1 MESYFKKYKESR
13 ILLLSIIE
21 KYETEERLN
30 NKEDVSKIN
39 EFNLKN
45 IKNKENKEFICNTL
59 NIKNDILTKDDAYN
73 IIKSIKTEHQKNID
87 YQKEYYKILLGYI
100 SIVKELYFWKM
111 TPEIREKYGMYPEYI
126 ESDIDK
132 DGNLLTYYNFNEPLG
147 DKVWEVLD
155 INKNINHIPKSMLD
169 EKENNIINKLNELE
183 KTL

>member
-59 NIKNDILTKDDAYN
+59 NIKNDILTKDDVYN
-73 IIKSIKTEHQKNID
+73 IIKSKEVQMIKRGLKLWSINIDFGGLYCLCSFNYRSINCSSSIKT
-87 YQKEYYKILLGYI
+87 
-100 SIVKELYFWKM
+100 
-111 TPEIREKYGMYPEYI
+111 
-126 ESDIDK
+126 
-132 DGNLLTYYNFNEPLG
+132 
-147 DKVWEVLD
+147 
-155 INKNINHIPKSMLD
+155 
-169 EKENNIINKLNELE
+169 
-183 KTL
+183 